1 MIKKVLFS
9 LIFSSIYVFAFDY
22 NLKSVKVT
30 KDIWCFLGKLEAPSK
45 ENGGFMSNS
54 CYIKADKS
62 YVLIDTGA
70 NFQFSKQAY
79 EAMSKI
85 EKLPVKLVIN
95 THSHDDHWLGNNFY
109 KETFNAK
116 ILGPSLINTQYSA
129 DSKTRMFQVLEP
141 DEIKGTKIIKID
153 EIVNEVKNL
162 KIGDKEIT
170 IIPVGTKAHTSEDL
184 FIFMPNEKV
193 LFSGDL
199 VMNGRV
205 TSNRDGSVIGSIKAL
220 DMIKEKDW
228 NYLVAGH
235 GLDTSKTAINEAVEY
250 FTLLKQRVL
259 EAIENEISGSEITK
273 VVTMDEFKN
282 KAMYQEL
289 NSKNVF
295 DAFRELE
302 FYEGN

>member
-1 MIKKVLFS
+1 MLKKVIFS
-9 LIFSSIYVFAFDY
+9 LILSSIYTFAFDY
-22 NLKSVKVT
+22 NLKPVKVT
-30 KDIWCFLGKLEAPSK
+30 NDVWCFLGKLEIPSK
-45 ENGGFMSNS
+45 QNGGFMSNS

-70 NFQFSKQAY
+70 SFQFAKQAY

-85 EKLPVKLVIN
+85 EKLPVSLVIN

-116 ILGPSLINTQYSA
+116 ILGPSLINTQYNA
-129 DSKTRMFQVLEP
+129 DTKTRMFQVLDP
-141 DEIKGTKIIKID
+141 DKIKGTKIIKID
-153 EIVNEVKNL
+153 EVINEVKTL
-162 KIGDKEIT
+162 KIANKEIT

-184 FIFMPNEKV
+184 FIFMPKEKV

-205 TSNRDGSVIGSIKAL
+205 TSNRDGSVIGSLKAL
-220 DMIKEKDW
+220 DMIKSKDW

-235 GLDTSKTAINEAVEY
+235 GVDTSKTAIDEAVEY
-250 FTLLKQRVL
+250 FTLLKQRIL
-259 EAIENEISGSEITK
+259 EAIENDAIGSNITK
-273 VVTMDEFKN
+273 IVTMPEFKN
-282 KAMYQEL
+282 KAMYGEL

-302 FYEGN
+302 FYEGD

>member
-1 MIKKVLFS
+1 MLKKVLFS
-9 LIFSSIYVFAFDY
+9 LIFSSIYIFAFDY
-22 NLKSVKVT
+22 NLKPVKVT
-30 KDIWCFLGKLEAPSK
+30 KDVWCFLGKLEAPSK

-54 CYIKADKS
+54 CYIKADNS

-70 NFQFSKQAY
+70 SFQFAKQAY

-129 DSKTRMFQVLEP
+129 DSKTRMFEVIKA
-141 DEIKGTKIIKID
+141 DAIKGTKIIKID
-153 EIVNEVKNL
+153 EIVNEVKNI

-184 FIFMPNEKV
+184 FVFMPNEKV

-199 VMNGRV
+199 VMNGRI

-259 EAIENEISGSEITK
+259 EAIENETNGSEITK